1 MDKGQNSP
9 QKIQQKIKELE
20 LIMSQYKNNLGGLEK
35 ELFQAISDYQKAL
48 KDEKIKEIKQNL
60 NI

>member
-1 MDKGQNSP
+1 MTKEE
-9 QKIQQKIKELE
+9 IQQKVKELQ
-20 LIMSQYKNNLGGLEK
+20 LVMSKYKNNLGTLEK

-48 KDEKIKEIKQNL
+48 DQEKIKEIKQSL